1 VRRQS
6 EAATALWIA
15 CGRKLRTKPLKKQNA
30 KSVVEINPKRRR
42 RFALPAH
49 SKTAKALTEE
59 IQSRVQALPL
69 GRVADLRA
77 VRREF
82 SKLLKDAHPDL
93 IFEVALNL
101 LGLAGIDYRFIA
113 YELVQHHPATMAGLK
128 RQTLEKL
135 GKGIDSWAAVDCFSC
150 YLAGPA
156 WRNGQI
162 DDRVIRRWTALKDR
176 WWRRAALVAT
186 VPLNNKTRGG
196 HGDAA
201 RTLAVCRLLLSDR
214 DDMVVKAMSWALR
227 ELAKRD
233 SMAVK
238 VFLKEERARLAPRV
252 IREVKNKLATGLK
265 NPKRD

>member
-1 VRRQS
+1 MECGDGAWDCFV
-6 EAATALWIA
+6 IA
-15 CGRKLRTKPLKKQNA
+15 IPPTKSMKKKNA
-30 KSVVEINPKRRR
+30 KAVVEINP
-42 RFALPAH
+42 
-49 SKTAKALTEE
+49 KTAKALTEQM
-59 IQSRVQALPL
+59 QSRVLALPR

-77 VRREF
+77 LRREF
-82 SKLLKDAHPDL
+82 SILLKDAHPDL

-128 RQTLEKL
+128 KPTIEKL
-135 GKGIDSWAAVDCFSC
+135 GKGMDSWAAVDCFSC

-162 DDRVIRRWTALKDR
+162 DDGVIRRWTTLKDR
-176 WWRRAALVAT
+176 WWRRAAIVAT
-186 VPLNNKTRGG
+186 VPLNNKARGG
-196 HGDAA
+196 QGDAA

-233 SMAVK
+233 PMAVK
-238 VFLKEERARLAPRV
+238 AFLKNERALLAPRV
-252 IREVKNKLATGLK
+252 IREVENKLATGLK

>member
-1 VRRQS
+1 LAGGNCCAGGS
-6 EAATALWIA
+6 PAASPAIKPKTLKEA
-15 CGRKLRTKPLKKQNA
+15 NV
-30 KSVVEINPKRRR
+30 KSTVP
-42 RFALPAH
+42 
-49 SKTAKALTEE
+49 TAKALTEE
-59 IQSRVQALPL
+59 IQSRVRALPL

-93 IFEVALNL
+93 IFKVALNL
-101 LGLAGIDYRFIA
+101 LRQTGIDYRFIA

-128 RQTLEKL
+128 TQTIEKL
-135 GKGIDSWAAVDCFSC
+135 GNGIDSWAAVDCFSC

-162 DDRVIRRWTALKDR
+162 DDRVIRRWTTLKDR

-201 RTLAVCRLLLSDR
+201 RTLAVCRLLLNDR

-233 SMAVK
+233 RMSVK
-238 VFLKEERARLAPRV
+238 VFLKEEHSLLARRV
-252 IREVKNKLATGLK
+252 IREVENKLATGLK
-265 NPKRD
+265 NPKRN